1 MNKKQRDLIN
11 ALNSQKSTGPTS
23 NAGRQRASMN
33 AFKHGLTGNRMILQA
48 HEHEAYQRLAAEL
61 NKDLT
66 PKTELEHQLVQKLID
81 CHTRLNRIA
90 ALDGN
95 ILNFG
100 LTQNETDADHLGDQ
114 DADDQYGRDQ
124 NGSDQSDAT
133 ETIAAQC
140 RSWIENADSF
150 EKLGRY
156 ESRISR
162 QMLQYTKELERLQ
175 TDRAERERDAAW
187 KATCLRR
194 DERHEQEK
202 AAEQAEAQAKAEAK
216 TKAIAEARQAY
227 ENKTTTINSGSFRQT
242 PSTASDPSGLP
253 APKLND
259 FAPAA

>member
-1 MNKKQRDLIN
+1 MEKELRDLIN
-11 ALNSQKSTGPTS
+11 KHNAQKSTGPTS
-23 NAGRQRASMN
+23 PAGRQRASMN
-33 AFKHGLTGNRMILQA
+33 AFKHGSSGNRMILQA

-61 NKDLT
+61 TKDLA
-66 PKTELEHQLVQKLID
+66 PVTEMERQLVQKLID

-100 LTQNETDADHLGDQ
+100 LTQNETDTDHGSDQ
-114 DADDQYGRDQ
+114 H
-124 NGSDQSDAT
+124 GSDQSDAL

-175 TDRAERERDAAW
+175 KDRVQNELHADWLADCLARKQAREG
-187 KATCLRR
+187 
-194 DERHEQEK
+194 E
-202 AAEQAEAQAKAEAK
+202 AEAASPVLQPKASQPEQN
-216 TKAIAEARQAY
+216 TPD
-227 ENKTTTINSGSFRQT
+227 TTESGSFRE
-242 PSTASDPSGLP
+242 S
-253 APKLND
+253 APNPD
-259 FAPAA
+259 QAPWQPLRT

>member
-1 MNKKQRDLIN
+1 MNKELRNLIN
-11 ALNSQKSTGPTS
+11 AHNAQKSTGPSTP
-23 NAGRQRASMN
+23 AGRQRASMN

-48 HEHEAYQRLAAEL
+48 HEHEAYERLATEL
-61 NKDLT
+61 TNDLT
-66 PKTELEHQLVQKLID
+66 PGTEQERQLVQKLID

-100 LTQNETDADHLGDQ
+100 LTQNESGADHD
-114 DADDQYGRDQ
+114 DAL
-124 NGSDQSDAT
+124 
-133 ETIAAQC
+133 ETITAQC

-175 TDRAERERDAAW
+175 TCRAERERDAAW
-187 KATCLRR
+187 KAQCLAENEARQQ
-194 DERHEQEK
+194 EREQEAAAEK
-202 AAEQAEAQAKAEAK
+202 AAAVIKEAAKAQA
-216 TKAIAEARQAY
+216 RQTA
-227 ENKTTTINSGSFRQT
+227 ENKTSNINSGSFRQT
-242 PSTASDPSGLP
+242 PSNSSDPACTP
-253 APKLND
+253 TPKPIN

>member
-1 MNKKQRDLIN
+1 MNKQMRDAIN
-11 ALNSQKSTGPTS
+11 KANSQHSTGPTS
-23 NAGRQRASMN
+23 DQGRQRASMN
-33 AFKHGLTGNRMILQA
+33 AFKHGLTGNRMILQT
-48 HEHEAYQRLAAEL
+48 HEHEAYQRLANEL

-100 LTQNETDADHLGDQ
+100 LTQNESNAEH
-114 DADDQYGRDQ
+114 DDVI
-124 NGSDQSDAT
+124 

-175 TDRAERERDAAW
+175 DDRVERERNAAW

-194 DERHEQEK
+194 DEQHEQAK
-202 AAEQAEAQAKAEAK
+202 AAELAEVQAKAEAK
-216 TKAIAEARQAY
+216 LLARQAY
-227 ENKTTTINSGSFRQT
+227 ENKTTSINSGSFRQT
-242 PSTASDPSGLP
+242 PSTAADPTTQP
-253 APKLND
+253 TPNPID

>member
-1 MNKKQRDLIN
+1 MTKKMRDLIN
-11 ALNSQKSTGPTS
+11 GLNAQQSTGPSTL
-23 NAGRQRASMN
+23 AGRQRASMN

-48 HEHEAYQRLAAEL
+48 HEHEAYERLATEL

-66 PKTELEHQLVQKLID
+66 PGTEQERQLVQKLID

-100 LTQNETDADHLGDQ
+100 LTQNESNADHD
-114 DADDQYGRDQ
+114 DAL
-124 NGSDQSDAT
+124 
-133 ETIAAQC
+133 ETITAQC

-175 TDRAERERDAAW
+175 ADRASREHT
-187 KATCLRR
+187 ATW
-194 DERHEQEK
+194 
-202 AAEQAEAQAKAEAK
+202 EAK
-216 TKAIAEARQAY
+216 YVVPKPEPQVTETKPDDTE
-227 ENKTTTINSGSFRQT
+227 SGSFRQT
-242 PSTASDPSGLP
+242 QPTVPNPQNTGVPPPSRANILEYQPQ
-253 APKLND
+253 
-259 FAPAA
+259 

>member
-1 MNKKQRDLIN
+1 MTKQPLTKQQRDLIN
-11 ALNSQKSTGPTS
+11 ALNAQNSTGPTS
-23 NAGRQRASMN
+23 HSGRQRASMN

-48 HEHEAYQRLAAEL
+48 HEHEAYERLATEL
-61 NKDLT
+61 NKDLA
-66 PKTELEHQLVQKLID
+66 PKTELERQLVQKLID

-100 LTQNETDADHLGDQ
+100 LTQNESAAEH
-114 DADDQYGRDQ
+114 DDEI
-124 NGSDQSDAT
+124 

-175 TDRAERERDAAW
+175 TNRAESERIAAW

-194 DERHEQEK
+194 EAREQELAAEK
-202 AAEQAEAQAKAEAK
+202 AAAEARTQP
-216 TKAIAEARQAY
+216 RQAY
-227 ENKTTTINSGSFRQT
+227 ENKTTSIDSGSFRQT
-242 PSTASDPSGLP
+242 PSTAADPN
-253 APKLND
+253 PKPNES
-259 FAPAA
+259 APAA